1 MMDFVLEAWVSSI
14 IEGKKL
20 QWMMGKGEPWQPGE
34 KLKLLFAGYNGTRN
48 TGSDVRVEEMLRQ
61 IRRILGP
68 ENVDLSMM
76 TFNFDRSRGYFEG
89 TSQVRLP
96 DIFPPFLASEVPKHH
111 GVVACEGSM
120 FKSKFANALA
130 TMMIGSLGIAAAENK
145 LSIGYGAEAGH
156 MDPLV
161 AKMCGRYCRNSLV
174 ITRNDESRKILR
186 ELGVPTELGTDTA
199 WTFEPLGAEYGQKAL
214 HDVGWD
220 GKTPVLVVC
229 PINPFEWPVK
239 ASVAKAALHSL
250 AGAYKDSHYRGPYFH
265 NAGPEANRANEH
277 YLSSIAK
284 AVAAFRQKRSVFV
297 IMAATER
304 MDARACGRISE
315 KLGGVPV
322 LTSDDYNMYQM
333 VSILRACRMM
343 VSSRYH
349 GIVTSMPA
357 LVASAGITMDERI
370 RNLMNER
377 GHQELLMNVDD
388 PDLEARTLA
397 AIEILDRDGERI
409 ADGIARSVVRNL
421 KLMARMGVY
430 FEEEVQRRYPEFP
443 NAARRM
449 ELGGLPAADE
459 RGVEGIGGG
468 VRVGLVFELGIPDRP
483 DSHVIPGT
491 DSCQPGEERGQRCS
505 SGTSRRAGGPADRA
519 AVAGSGA
526 GGAGLSAATAAEKGR
541 PLRVAGA

>member
-1 MMDFVLEAWVSSI
+1 MMDFVLEAWVSGI

-20 QWMMGKGEPWQPGE
+20 QWMAGKREPWQPGE

-96 DIFPPFLASEVPKHH
+96 DIFPPFLANEVPKHH

-145 LSIGYGAEAGH
+145 LSVGYGAEAGA

-161 AKMCGRYCRNSLV
+161 AKMCGRYCRNSLI

-214 HDVGWD
+214 RDVGWD
-220 GKTPVLVVC
+220 GTTPVLVVC

-250 AGAYKDSHYRGPYFH
+250 TGAYKESHYRGPYFH
-265 NAGPEANRANEH
+265 NAGPEADRAYGH
-277 YLSSIAK
+277 YVNSIAK
-284 AVAAFRQKRSVFV
+284 AVAAFRQRQNVFV
-297 IMAATER
+297 ILAATER
-304 MDARACGRISE
+304 MDARPCQRISE

-322 LTSDDYNMYQM
+322 LTSDDYNMYQL

-397 AIEILDRDGERI
+397 ALEILARDGERI
-409 ADGIARSVVRNL
+409 ADGIARTVVRNL
-421 KLMARMGVY
+421 KMMARMGVY

-443 NAARRM
+443 ARRGEWSWEDYLPPM
-449 ELGGLPAADE
+449 SEGLK
-459 RGVEGIGGG
+459 
-468 VRVGLVFELGIPDRP
+468 GLV
-483 DSHVIPGT
+483 
-491 DSCQPGEERGQRCS
+491 
-505 SGTSRRAGGPADRA
+505 A
-519 AVAGSGA
+519 AYG
-526 GGAGLSAATAAEKGR
+526 
-541 PLRVAGA
+541 

>member
-14 IEGKKL
+14 IEGKKI
-20 QWMMGKGEPWQPGE
+20 QWMMGKREPWQPGE
-34 KLKLLFAGYNGTRN
+34 QLKLLFAGYNGTRN

-68 ENVDLSMM
+68 ENVDFSMM

-96 DIFPPFLASEVPKHH
+96 DVFPPFLASEVPKHH
-111 GVVACEGSM
+111 GVVACEGSA

-145 LSIGYGAEAGH
+145 LSVGYGSEAGQ
-156 MDPLV
+156 MDPVV
-161 AKMCGRYCRNSLV
+161 AKMCGRYCKNSLV

-199 WTFEPLGAEYGQKAL
+199 WTFEPLGSEYGQKAL
-214 HDVGWD
+214 RDLGWD

-239 ASVAKAALHSL
+239 ASVAKAALRSL
-250 AGAYKDSHYRGPYFH
+250 TGAYKESHYRGPYFH
-265 NAGPEANRANEH
+265 NAGPEADRAYEH
-277 YLSSIAK
+277 YLSAIAN
-284 AVAAFRQKRSVFV
+284 AVAAFRQKKNVFV

-304 MDARACGRISE
+304 MDARPCRRISE
-315 KLGGVPV
+315 KLGGVPIIS
-322 LTSDDYNMYQM
+322 SDDYNMYEL
-333 VSILRACRMM
+333 VSILRACRLM

-377 GHQELLMNVDD
+377 AHQELLMNVDD

-397 AIEILDRDGERI
+397 ALEILDRDGERI
-409 ADGIARSVVRNL
+409 ADGIARTVVRNL

-443 NAARRM
+443 TRRGEWSWEDYLPPMSEGLRQLVAAY
-449 ELGGLPAADE
+449 G
-459 RGVEGIGGG
+459 
-468 VRVGLVFELGIPDRP
+468 
-483 DSHVIPGT
+483 
-491 DSCQPGEERGQRCS
+491 
-505 SGTSRRAGGPADRA
+505 
-519 AVAGSGA
+519 
-526 GGAGLSAATAAEKGR
+526 
-541 PLRVAGA
+541 

>member
-1 MMDFVLEAWVSSI
+1 
-14 IEGKKL
+14 
-20 QWMMGKGEPWQPGE
+20 
-34 KLKLLFAGYNGTRN
+34 
-48 TGSDVRVEEMLRQ
+48 VEEMLRQ

-96 DIFPPFLASEVPKHH
+96 DIFPPFLANEVPKHH

-199 WTFEPLGAEYGQKAL
+199 WTFDPLGAEYGQKAL
-214 HDVGWD
+214 RDVGWD

-239 ASVAKAALHSL
+239 ASVGKAALRSL
-250 AGAYKDSHYRGPYFH
+250 TGAYKESHYRGPYFH
-265 NAGPEANRANEH
+265 NAGPEADRAYEH
-277 YLSSIAK
+277 YLSSIAN
-284 AVAAFRQKRSVFV
+284 AVAAFREKKNVFV

-304 MDARACGRISE
+304 MDARPCRRISE
-315 KLGGVPV
+315 KLGRVPV
-322 LTSDDYNMYQM
+322 LTSDDYDMYQM
-333 VSILRACRMM
+333 VSILRACSMI

-377 GHQELLMNVDD
+377 GHRELLMNVDD

-443 NAARRM
+443 TRRGEWSWEDYLPPM
-449 ELGGLPAADE
+449 SEGLKQ
-459 RGVEGIGGG
+459 
-468 VRVGLVFELGIPDRP
+468 LV
-483 DSHVIPGT
+483 
-491 DSCQPGEERGQRCS
+491 
-505 SGTSRRAGGPADRA
+505 
-519 AVAGSGA
+519 
-526 GGAGLSAATAAEKGR
+526 TAYG
-541 PLRVAGA
+541 

>member
-1 MMDFVLEAWVSSI
+1 MMDFVLEAWMSSI
-14 IEGKKL
+14 IEGKKI

-34 KLKLLFAGYNGTRN
+34 KLRLLFAGYNGTRN

-96 DIFPPFLASEVPKHH
+96 DIFPPFLANEVPKHH

-214 HDVGWD
+214 RDVGWD
-220 GKTPVLVVC
+220 GKMAVLVVC

-239 ASVAKAALHSL
+239 ASVAKAALL
-250 AGAYKDSHYRGPYFH
+250 NLTGAYKESHYRGPYFH
-265 NAGPEANRANEH
+265 NAGPLADRAYEH
-277 YLSSIAK
+277 YLSSIAN
-284 AVAAFRQKRSVFV
+284 AVAAFRQKKNVFV

-304 MDARACGRISE
+304 MDARPCRRIAE

-322 LTSDDYNMYQM
+322 LTSDDYNMYQL

-349 GIVTSMPA
+349 GIVTSMPV

-409 ADGIARSVVRNL
+409 ADGIARTVVRNL
-421 KLMARMGVY
+421 KLMARMGLY

-443 NAARRM
+443 TR
-449 ELGGLPAADE
+449 
-459 RGVEGIGGG
+459 
-468 VRVGLVFELGIPDRP
+468 
-483 DSHVIPGT
+483 
-491 DSCQPGEERGQRCS
+491 RGQWS
-505 SGTSRRAGGPADRA
+505 WEDYLPPMSDGLKDLVA
-519 AVAGSGA
+519 AYS
-526 GGAGLSAATAAEKGR
+526 
-541 PLRVAGA
+541 